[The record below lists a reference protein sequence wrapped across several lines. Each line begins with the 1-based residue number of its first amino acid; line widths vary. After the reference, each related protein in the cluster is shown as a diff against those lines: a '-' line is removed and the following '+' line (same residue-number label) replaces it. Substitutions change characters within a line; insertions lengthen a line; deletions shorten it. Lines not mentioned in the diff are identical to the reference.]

1 MMGQNDV
8 RPCPCKSGK
17 PSQWMFDCKGIA
29 LDRVCEDCEDT
40 KRAKYN
46 PMVFTGYTQADVDEQ
61 IEEDY

>member
-1 MMGQNDV
+1 
-8 RPCPCKSGK
+8 
-17 PSQWMFDCKGIA
+17 MFDCKGIA